1 MSQENVELV
10 RQAME
15 ALLRRD
21 RDAWFAIHDEDY
33 ELVPIRDWPE
43 TGVRGR
49 EPAWNLN
56 MRILDPFEWAP
67 IEVERVDAGADKV
80 WVHPRYEARGA
91 SSGAE
96 VELDYWL
103 VATVRQGRIL
113 RTQWFVDRDE
123 ALEATGA
130 AGVDRSAPRD
140 SFARN
145 PAAALEITRKRHR
158 SQAAAACP
166 TRCCVSSNSTV
177 HGGLGAIRGASAW
190 PVCSC
195 RRSRMD
201 LHLRDRV
208 YLVTGGSRGLGF
220 AAAEALVGEGARVVV
235 SSRRETSAAA
245 AAARLA
251 NGAATADS
259 IAWIAAD
266 NADATTPKRLITTAE
281 DRFGRLDGA
290 LVSVGGTPPGTVAAT
305 PDDAWRGSFESVFL
319 GAVRLARLLGTY
331 LTGSANGPGGGA
343 PAGTGGSV
351 GFVLASSVRVPLAE
365 LAVSNGLF
373 PGLAGVVKMLAED
386 LGPSGIRMNGILP
399 VRIATERV
407 RQLDA
412 LSGDPDDVRARKSED
427 IPLRR
432 YGEPEEFGRVAAC
445 LLSPAASY
453 INGAMIPVDGGSIR
467 AI

>member
-1 MSQENVELV
+1 
-10 RQAME
+10 
-15 ALLRRD
+15 
-21 RDAWFAIHDEDY
+21 
-33 ELVPIRDWPE
+33 
-43 TGVRGR
+43 
-49 EPAWNLN
+49 
-56 MRILDPFEWAP
+56 
-67 IEVERVDAGADKV
+67 
-80 WVHPRYEARGA
+80 
-91 SSGAE
+91 
-96 VELDYWL
+96 
-103 VATVRQGRIL
+103 
-113 RTQWFVDRDE
+113 
-123 ALEATGA
+123 
-130 AGVDRSAPRD
+130 
-140 SFARN
+140 
-145 PAAALEITRKRHR
+145 
-158 SQAAAACP
+158 
-166 TRCCVSSNSTV
+166 
-177 HGGLGAIRGASAW
+177 
-190 PVCSC
+190 
-195 RRSRMD
+195 MD

-235 SSRRETSAAA
+235 SSRGETSAAA

-259 IAWIAAD
+259 VAWIAAD
-266 NADATTPKRLITTAE
+266 NADAATPERLITTAE

-290 LVSVGGTPPGTVAAT
+290 LISVGGTPPGTVAAT
-305 PDDAWRGSFESVFL
+305 PDDAWRASFESVFL
-319 GAVRLARLLGTY
+319 GAVRLARVLGTH
-331 LTGSANGPGGGA
+331 LAGSAEPGDGA

-351 GFVLASSVRVPLAE
+351 VFVLASSVRVPLAG

-386 LGPSGIRMNGILP
+386 LGASGIRMNGILP

-432 YGEPEEFGRVAAC
+432 YGEPEEFGRVAAF

-453 INGAMIPVDGGSIR
+453 ITGAMIPVDGGSIR

>member
-1 MSQENVELV
+1 
-10 RQAME
+10 
-15 ALLRRD
+15 
-21 RDAWFAIHDEDY
+21 
-33 ELVPIRDWPE
+33 
-43 TGVRGR
+43 
-49 EPAWNLN
+49 
-56 MRILDPFEWAP
+56 
-67 IEVERVDAGADKV
+67 
-80 WVHPRYEARGA
+80 
-91 SSGAE
+91 
-96 VELDYWL
+96 
-103 VATVRQGRIL
+103 
-113 RTQWFVDRDE
+113 
-123 ALEATGA
+123 
-130 AGVDRSAPRD
+130 
-140 SFARN
+140 
-145 PAAALEITRKRHR
+145 
-158 SQAAAACP
+158 
-166 TRCCVSSNSTV
+166 
-177 HGGLGAIRGASAW
+177 
-190 PVCSC
+190 
-195 RRSRMD
+195 MD
-201 LHLRDRV
+201 LHLRDRA
-208 YLVTGGSRGLGF
+208 YLVTGGSSGLGF

-251 NGAATADS
+251 DSAATADS
-259 IAWIAAD
+259 IAWIGAD
-266 NADATTPKRLITTAE
+266 NADTATPERLIATAE

-319 GAVRLARLLGTY
+319 GAVRLARVLGTY
-331 LTGSANGPGGGA
+331 LTGGANGPRGDG

-351 GFVLASSVRVPLAE
+351 VFVLASSVRVPLAE

-432 YGEPEEFGRVAAC
+432 YGEPEEFGRVAAF

-453 INGAMIPVDGGSIR
+453 ITGAMIPVDGGSIR